1 MKRFW
6 KYVTGIVPAY
16 GLFPLVFSFVFN
28 CLVYS
33 GSRAIAGGWYHHN
46 IEVILICG
54 SHLCRSF

>member
-1 MKRFW
+1 MKHFW

-33 GSRAIAGGWYHHN
+33 GSRAIAGSWYHHN
-46 IEVILICG
+46 IEK
-54 SHLCRSF
+54 

>member
-28 CLVYS
+28 IHSNDRLYVRYVS
-33 GSRAIAGGWYHHN
+33 QYRK
-46 IEVILICG
+46 
-54 SHLCRSF
+54 